1 MNNALIGMMSVNA
14 AELLLLDTMF
24 CFKLERRRGF
34 WARCALC
41 ALPLLAYLFLVP
53 LERMSLLIHAPILAV
68 SFFYIGFCYRCGVVT
83 VLFFGTAGYTI
94 QRIASLF
101 DSIAS
106 FFAPEQLSHWVGA
119 DPAVGPYGFL
129 LIFICD
135 AVVIAAA
142 YFVLVKRLWAMEL
155 RPNTTAPVVALTVT
169 VLVMNQLWG
178 VYYDVLGE
186 LYNQSSFALVGY
198 AWNLVCCVLSLGVQ
212 FGIFGI
218 SQRDRELEITR
229 KLIADKERQYK
240 LSKSTMDAINRKCHD
255 LKYQLAALSSGEDS
269 QRHIDEALELVDSFD
284 SAVHTGNEALD
295 IIFTEKSSYCKKHDI
310 TFVCMIDG
318 ARLDFMDVTDQYVM
332 FGNLVDNAINAVR
345 KLEDHGA
352 RSIYIKIY
360 AESKLLLI
368 RSENPFTGELAFVDG
383 LPRTSTGDEFN
394 HGFGMSSIRLIAEK
408 YHGSVNAKAENGIFY
423 LNILIPI

>member
-1 MNNALIGMMSVNA
+1 MNAHLIGVMSVNA
-14 AELLLLDTMF
+14 AELLLLDTIF
-24 CFKLERRRGF
+24 CRKLERRRGF
-34 WARCALC
+34 GVRCALC
-41 ALPLLAYLFLVP
+41 SLSLLAYLFLAP
-53 LERMSLLIHAPILAV
+53 LERMFLLIHVPILAV
-68 SFFYIGFCYRCGVVT
+68 SFFYIGFCYRCDLVT
-83 VLFFGTAGYTI
+83 VLFFGTAGYTV
-94 QRIASLF
+94 QRVASLI
-101 DSIAS
+101 DSIVS
-106 FFAPEQLSHWVGA
+106 YLAPDQLSHWISEGTT
-119 DPAVGPYGFL
+119 VGPYAYL
-129 LIFICD
+129 LIFVCD

-142 YFVLVKRLWAMEL
+142 YLVLVKRLWAMEL

-178 VYYDVLGE
+178 VYYDVQGE
-186 LYNQSSFALVGY
+186 LYNKSSFALVGY

-218 SQRDRELEITR
+218 SRRDRELEITR
-229 KLIADKERQYK
+229 KLIEDKERQYK

-255 LKYQLAALSSGEDS
+255 LKYQLAALATCEDS
-269 QRHIDEALELVDSFD
+269 QRHIAEALELVDSLD
-284 SAVHTGNEALD
+284 SVVHTGNETLD
-295 IIFTEKSSYCKKHDI
+295 TIFTEKSSYCKKHDI

-318 ARLDFMDVTDQYVM
+318 DRLDFMDVTDQYVM
-332 FGNLVDNAINAVR
+332 FGNLVDNAINAVQ

-368 RSENPFTGELAFVDG
+368 RSENPFSGELVFEDG
-383 LPRTSTGDEFN
+383 LPKTSTGDEFN